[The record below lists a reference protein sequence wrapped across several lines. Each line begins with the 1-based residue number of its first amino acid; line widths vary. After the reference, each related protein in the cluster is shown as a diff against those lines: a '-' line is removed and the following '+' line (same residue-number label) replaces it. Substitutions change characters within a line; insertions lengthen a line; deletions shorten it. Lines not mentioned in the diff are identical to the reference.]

1 MSWIIETSYWLD
13 YAYHGFYCDESFHCS
28 LIKVLNNVVIWEEE
42 VNSFTQDGCQI
53 YSLICC
59 APTWTLRTKY
69 LPSTDWD
76 QLFVLI
82 IFFFFLALIN
92 IVNEG
97 CDHAIYPFMH
107 TVHSSCP
114 LKSLR
119 LWFWCNFL
127 SLKFPFRPLSF
138 VLSFSRCRNFKIR
151 LFPVSTKCYKCVQ

>member
-1 MSWIIETSYWLD
+1 MLLSDKRRSILLHKMDARFVVWSAVLQ
-13 YAYHGFYCDESFHCS
+13 HGLLGPNIYRLQTEISCS
-28 LIKVLNNVVIWEEE
+28 H
-42 VNSFTQDGCQI
+42 
-53 YSLICC
+53 Y
-59 APTWTLRTKY
+59 Y
-69 LPSTDWD
+69 Y
-76 QLFVLI
+76 
-82 IFFFFLALIN
+82 FFFFLALIN

-138 VLSFSRCRNFKIR
+138 VLSFSRCRNFKIG